1 MKNVLDVLELLA
13 RYGLIDIVFG
23 IGVTGLLW
31 RFLIR
36 IIPSRYEW
44 LEVNATAGGQ
54 VKIPGAG
61 AVNQSFQIQLVNSGS
76 TNCYVGRAYFRPKLR
91 RWWLLWL
98 KRTPTRIQVHPQSH
112 RIVKKD
118 AFELKFQDQ
127 EHKDIFSEFETLLR
141 PGNVT
146 GQTTWLALSTPVQ
159 QDDID
164 KHHCGVLYVEYAAR
178 GKQGV
183 HAERI

>member
-1 MKNVLDVLELLA
+1 MKNVLDALEWLA
-13 RYGLIDIVFG
+13 RYGFIDILFG
-23 IGVTGLLW
+23 VGVIALL
-31 RFLIR
+31 RRLLIK
-36 IIPSRYEW
+36 IVPSKYKW
-44 LEVNATAGGQ
+44 LEVNATPGGP
-54 VKIPGAG
+54 VTIPGAG
-61 AVNQSFQIQLVNSGS
+61 AVDQSFRIQLVNSGS

-112 RIVKKD
+112 RTVKKD
-118 AFELKFQDQ
+118 AFELKFRDQ
-127 EHKDIFSEFETLLR
+127 EHEDIFSEFETLLR
-141 PGNVT
+141 PRDFP
-146 GQTTWLALSTPVQ
+146 GQATWLALSMPVQ

-164 KHHCGVLYVEYAAR
+164 KHRCGVLYVEYAAS